1 MSNKSTLIAYLT
13 KGKAT
18 EEAAELIGQVLR
30 DDFGLSV
37 ELVDLKQTDTEPK
50 DYSNVIIGAG
60 VRMGKVYKRALE
72 FMENDFSGKNVAIF
86 LSSVEGGDEKSHG
99 EAIEKY
105 VEKEVKTRLNV
116 EPVAAEMF
124 GGRIK
129 IFGFSVQDNIDREQI
144 RNWARNV
151 GNKFISTDKD

>member
-1 MSNKSTLIAYLT
+1 MSDKSTLVAYVT

-30 DDFGLSV
+30 NDFGLSV
-37 ELVDLKQTDTEPK
+37 DIVDLKASSPDID
-50 DYSNVIIGAG
+50 DYSNVIIGSG
-60 VRMGKVYKRALE
+60 VRMGRVYKKALK
-72 FMENDFSGKNVAIF
+72 FMENDFSGNNIAVF
-86 LSSVEGGDEKSHG
+86 LSSLEGEDEKSHE

-116 EPVAAEMF
+116 EPVAAETF

-129 IFGFSVQDNIDREQI
+129 IFGFSVQDNIDREKI
-144 RNWARNV
+144 RDWAKEV
-151 GNKFISTDKD
+151 GEKFVCSIDD

>member
-1 MSNKSTLIAYLT
+1 MSDKSTLVSYVT

-37 ELVDLKQTDTEPK
+37 DLVDLKASSPDIG

-60 VRMGKVYKRALE
+60 VRMGRVYKKALK
-72 FMENDFSGKNVAIF
+72 FMENDFSGKNVAVF
-86 LSSVEGGDEKSHG
+86 LSSLEGGDEKSHG
-99 EAIEKY
+99 EATEKY

-116 EPVAAEMF
+116 EPVAAETF

-129 IFGFSVQDNIDREQI
+129 IFGFSVQDNIDREKI
-144 RNWARNV
+144 KSWAKKLGKV
-151 GNKFISTDKD
+151 LS

>member
-1 MSNKSTLIAYLT
+1 MSDKSTLVAYVT

-30 DDFGLSV
+30 NDFGLSV
-37 ELVDLKQTDTEPK
+37 DIVDLKASSPDID
-50 DYSNVIIGAG
+50 DYSNVIIGSG
-60 VRMGKVYKRALE
+60 VRMGRVYKKALK
-72 FMENDFSGKNVAIF
+72 FMENDFSGNNIAVF
-86 LSSVEGGDEKSHG
+86 LSSLEGGDEKSHG

-116 EPVAAEMF
+116 EPVAAETF

-129 IFGFSVQDNIDREQI
+129 IFGFSVQDNIDREKI
-144 RNWARNV
+144 RDWAKEV
-151 GNKFISTDKD
+151 GEKFVCSIDD

>member
-1 MSNKSTLIAYLT
+1 MSDKSTLVAYVT

-30 DDFGLSV
+30 NDFGLSV
-37 ELVDLKQTDTEPK
+37 DIVDLKASSPDID
-50 DYSNVIIGAG
+50 DYSNVIIGSG
-60 VRMGKVYKRALE
+60 VRMGRVYKKALK
-72 FMENDFSGKNVAIF
+72 FMENDFSGNNIAVF
-86 LSSVEGGDEKSHG
+86 LSSLEGEDEKSHG

-116 EPVAAEMF
+116 EPVAAETF

-129 IFGFSVQDNIDREQI
+129 TFGFSVQDNIDREKI
-144 RNWARNV
+144 RDWAKEV
-151 GNKFISTDKD
+151 GEKFVCSIDD